1 MFWGAFRK
9 TIGLF
14 LLAFGVGA
22 AISILLPV
30 WCWVAIVAI
39 ALVALGISW
48 LFCQEVNKMKVVVYK
63 PGKFMKLVL
72 KTIFKI

>member
-14 LLAFGVGA
+14 LLAFGVGI

-30 WCWVAIVAI
+30 WCWVAVVGI
-39 ALVALGISW
+39 ALVALGLSW
-48 LFCQEVNKMKVVVYK
+48 LFC
-63 PGKFMKLVL
+63 
-72 KTIFKI
+72 

>member
-1 MFWGAFRK
+1 VKKLFWGAFRK

-14 LLAFGVGA
+14 CLAFGVGV

-30 WCWVAIVAI
+30 WCWVTVVAI

-48 LFCQEVNKMKVVVYK
+48 LFC
-63 PGKFMKLVL
+63 
-72 KTIFKI
+72 